1 MNERVSINPAQ
12 RSGNGESRQWVQD
25 RSASE
30 RRRKKQTMTGRQ
42 ANNDQGKMKDE
53 KKEKVPTHNMKV
65 KSVVDGSMAGSRWK
79 GPPDVNM

>member
-1 MNERVSINPAQ
+1 MGSRSIGQ
-12 RSGNGESRQWVQD
+12 REAEEEANND
-25 RSASE
+25 
-30 RRRKKQTMTGRQ
+30 RQ
-42 ANNDQGKMKDE
+42 ANNDQGEMKDE

>member
-1 MNERVSINPAQ
+1 MNESMAQVSFNPAQ

-30 RRRKKQTMTGRQ
+30 RRRRKQTMTGKQWPR
-42 ANNDQGKMKDE
+42 KRKDE

-65 KSVVDGSMAGSRWK
+65 KSVVDGSMMGNRWK

>member
-1 MNERVSINPAQ
+1 
-12 RSGNGESRQWVQD
+12 
-25 RSASE
+25 
-30 RRRKKQTMTGRQ
+30 MTARQ